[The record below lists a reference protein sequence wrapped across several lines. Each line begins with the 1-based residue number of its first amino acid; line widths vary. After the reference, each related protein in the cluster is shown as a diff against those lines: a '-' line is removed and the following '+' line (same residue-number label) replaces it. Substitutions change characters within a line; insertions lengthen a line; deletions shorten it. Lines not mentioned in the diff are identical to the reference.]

1 MYGSHGFSM
10 LTAGVAYNNYDSKC
24 FSFSS
29 DFLLYGSHGFSM
41 LTVGVAYNDLKWVN
55 VGSLV
60 AAVHAA

>member
-1 MYGSHGFSM
+1 MTVNV
-10 LTAGVAYNNYDSKC
+10 LV
-24 FSFSS
+24 FSS

-41 LTVGVAYNDLKWVN
+41 LTVGVAYNNLKWVF